1 MVADTF
7 TQAPT
12 LHHKKASYSHEVASF
27 NSVKT
32 ALLKNILF

>member
-7 TQAPT
+7 TQGPT
-12 LHHKKASYSHEVASF
+12 PYHKKSSYSPEVASF